1 MDDNKYLNPFD
12 DPEFTKEVKLELQT
26 TFDRCIDRYISKHS
40 SETELG
46 KPIFINHIHEC
57 VFKMFYK
64 KKIAKKKC
72 KAYLT
77 SIGEKMDEYEE
88 ICDKCPYMRII
99 CLDKD
104 DNIVFIE

>member
-1 MDDNKYLNPFD
+1 
-12 DPEFTKEVKLELQT
+12 
-26 TFDRCIDRYISKHS
+26 
-40 SETELG
+40 
-46 KPIFINHIHEC
+46 
-57 VFKMFYK
+57 MFYK

-88 ICDKCPYMRII
+88 ICDKCPYMRIV

-104 DNIVFIE
+104 YNIVFIE

>member
-1 MDDNKYLNPFD
+1 MNDNKYLNVFD
-12 DPEFTKEVKLELQT
+12 DPEFTKEVKLELQK
-26 TFDRCIDRYISKHS
+26 TFDRYISKHG

-46 KPIFINHIHEC
+46 KLIFISHIHEC
-57 VFKMFYK
+57 VFRMLYK

-77 SIGEKMDEYEE
+77 SIEEEMDEYEE
-88 ICDKCPYMRII
+88 ICDKCPYMRIVY
-99 CLDKD
+99 LDKD